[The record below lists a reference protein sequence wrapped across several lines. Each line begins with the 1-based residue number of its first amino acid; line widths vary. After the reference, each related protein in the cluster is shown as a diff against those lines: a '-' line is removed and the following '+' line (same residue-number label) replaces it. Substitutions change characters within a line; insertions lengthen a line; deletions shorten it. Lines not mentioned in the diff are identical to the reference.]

1 MSSGQDMDS
10 TTPGA
15 HTGQQMLEIN

>member
-10 TTPGA
+10 TAPGA